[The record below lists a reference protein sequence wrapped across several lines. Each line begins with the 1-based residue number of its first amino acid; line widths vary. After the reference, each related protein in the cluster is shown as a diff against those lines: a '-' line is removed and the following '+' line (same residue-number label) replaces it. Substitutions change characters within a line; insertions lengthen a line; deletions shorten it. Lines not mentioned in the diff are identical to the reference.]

1 MAKTPKPP
9 KDKPVKAAAQNLA
22 GKPAEAPAAA
32 PPPKPAAAKP
42 QRERIGWLSR
52 FAPGVRLGAK
62 GDAKRETPDNLW
74 VKDPDT
80 GEMIYRPDLEAA
92 WWVTPSGRH
101 MRIGPKLRF
110 AYTFDDGVFEVLPTP
125 AVAEDPLKFV
135 DDRPYTERL
144 KTARKVTGQ
153 PDAMAIGFGR
163 IKDTPAVV
171 LVQDFAFMGGSL
183 GMAAGEGFVAAAQ
196 AAVKRKAPL
205 VAFTAAGGA
214 RMQEGALSLMQM
226 ARTTL
231 AIQELKAARLP
242 YVVVLTDPTTGG
254 VTASYAMLGDVHLA
268 EPGAMIGFAGPRVI
282 EETIRETLPPG
293 FQRSE
298 YLVEKGMV
306 DKVVGRKALPET
318 LGSILKTLMLGRARA
333 A

>member
-1 MAKTPKPP
+1 
-9 KDKPVKAAAQNLA
+9 
-22 GKPAEAPAAA
+22 
-32 PPPKPAAAKP
+32 
-42 QRERIGWLSR
+42 
-52 FAPGVRLGAK
+52 
-62 GDAKRETPDNLW
+62 
-74 VKDPDT
+74 
-80 GEMIYRPDLEAA
+80 MIYRPDLEAA

-110 AYTFDDGVFEVLPTP
+110 AYTFDEGGFEALPAP
-125 AVAEDPLKFV
+125 PVVEDPLKFV

-144 KTARKVTGQ
+144 KTARKSTGET
-153 PDAMAIGFGR
+153 DAMAIGYGK
-163 IKDTPAVV
+163 IAGVPAVA

-183 GMAAGEGFVAAAQ
+183 GMAAGEGFIAAAE
-196 AAVKRKAPL
+196 AAAKRKAPL
-205 VAFTAAGGA
+205 VVFTAAGGA

-254 VTASYAMLGDVHLA
+254 VTASYAMLGDIHLA

-306 DKVVGRKALPET
+306 DKVVARKDLPAT
-318 LGSILKTLMLGRARA
+318 LGSILQTLMLGRARA